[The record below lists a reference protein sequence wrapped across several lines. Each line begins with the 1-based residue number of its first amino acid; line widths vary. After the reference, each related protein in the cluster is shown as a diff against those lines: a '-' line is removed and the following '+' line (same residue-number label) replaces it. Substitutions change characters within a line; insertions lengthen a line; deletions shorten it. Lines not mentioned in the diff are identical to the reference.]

1 MHCKARS
8 AVNSVISLI
17 NVYSFIPSFQ
27 DHHSPVSSMIIYV
40 PCLAMSTI
48 SIGQWAKSGTSA
60 LPEVRGTADTNG
72 GAYSPSR
79 SILLVL
85 THDCI
90 ITQLYGPTG
99 GDRHGWLND
108 ADAGLRTNLDAV

>member
-1 MHCKARS
+1 MKAK
-8 AVNSVISLI
+8 
-17 NVYSFIPSFQ
+17 
-27 DHHSPVSSMIIYV
+27 
-40 PCLAMSTI
+40 TI
-48 SIGQWAKSGTSA
+48 SMVIILLIVDTLIYYIDLHTHSFKISTRLNFLLYLTEYGETPLSA
-60 LPEVRGTADTNG
+60 WPEVRGTAD

-99 GDRHGWLND
+99 GDGHGWLND
-108 ADAGLRTNLDAV
+108 ADAGLHTNLDAV